1 MRERRESELVT
12 FGEVCSGYGK
22 APLPTVASCRM
33 SHMRFASQHPCA
45 LTMAEKCATTPICS
59 PRKTGHSTPR
69 RSRSS
74 TSPRLLSE
82 SMPKTHRKSYSGGY
96 NFGPTGR
103 LSRTQGVFRSGSV
116 PAGSSGSL
124 FRLSSLEERR
134 IPPRQS
140 RTSLTEFVF
149 PVENSAER
157 KRESVA
163 VDLATKETASKE
175 TAFVRLNQFLLKA
188 HLASL
193 LSAMREEG
201 FLELWEKER
210 ICGRMHGEGS
220 DATMKELVKIY
231 SAFVESAD
239 VSQFIGDLRSFLK

>member
-1 MRERRESELVT
+1 MGT

-33 SHMRFASQHPCA
+33 SHMRFASNHPCA

-59 PRKTGHSTPR
+59 PRNRMHSTPR

-74 TSPRLLSE
+74 TSPRQLSE
-82 SMPKTHRKSYSGGY
+82 SIPKTHRRQYSGGY

-103 LSRTQGVFRSGSV
+103 LSRTHGGFRSGSV
-116 PAGSSGSL
+116 PAGNSGSL
-124 FRLSSLEERR
+124 FRISSLEERKV
-134 IPPRQS
+134 PRQS

-163 VDLATKETASKE
+163 VDPATKETAAL

-220 DATMKELVKIY
+220 DATLKELVKIY
-231 SAFVESAD
+231 SAFVESTD
-239 VSQFIGDLRSFLK
+239 VSRFIGDLRSFLK